1 MYEFLQGNNLMKELK
16 DTLLSAL
23 NWLSGPATVRDDKP
37 VGKLGEQFQYSSWN
51 GAIRGEYYH
60 KQWNSFCPV
69 WHTGQAVKA
78 YVMAAK
84 ALRDDSWLEQAK
96 YSADFILRQQLT
108 DGKHAGLIK
117 AYEAARDQINTSAIL
132 EALDGLLLLSE
143 ATGDR
148 KYRNAALNAMT
159 WVAENAWQDEL
170 GKFYDI
176 YNLDEE
182 KFEFGIFASQNRPL
196 LDDAVFLKG
205 WRLTGNKRFRDIA
218 FSTAETLIADENPAG
233 NWIKYIPCDAG
244 KGNIHPRHAYWWG
257 LPMLDMYRES
267 GDKRFLAVF
276 LRSVEWYRKAI
287 RRDGGLFRDTY
298 MDFSTASFGHAASG
312 SACAAICF
320 EHYWNFSGD
329 ETILPSIELALSFC
343 RRMQLN
349 QVSDP
354 NLQGAILEKVCFPD
368 GSDNL
373 PFHLRDLGTIFF
385 IQAAALE
392 LQRT

>member
-1 MYEFLQGNNLMKELK
+1 MNELK
-16 DTLLSAL
+16 DALLAAL
-23 NWLSGPATVRDDKP
+23 NWLSGPATVRDGKP
-37 VGKLGEQFQYSSWN
+37 VGKLGEKFQYDRWN
-51 GAIRGEYYH
+51 GAVRGEYYH
-60 KQWNSFCPV
+60 KQWDSFCPV

-78 YVMAAK
+78 YVLAAK
-84 ALRDDSWLEQAK
+84 GLEDDSWLAHAG
-96 YSADFILRQQLT
+96 YSADFILNQQISE
-108 DGKHAGLIK
+108 GKNAGLLK
-117 AYEAARDQINTSAIL
+117 AYEAAEGQINTSAIL
-132 EALDGLLLLSE
+132 EALDGLLMLSE

-205 WRLTGNKRFRDIA
+205 WHLSGNKRFRDIA
-218 FSTAETLIADENPAG
+218 FATAETLIADENPAG

-392 LQRT
+392 LQRTQKH